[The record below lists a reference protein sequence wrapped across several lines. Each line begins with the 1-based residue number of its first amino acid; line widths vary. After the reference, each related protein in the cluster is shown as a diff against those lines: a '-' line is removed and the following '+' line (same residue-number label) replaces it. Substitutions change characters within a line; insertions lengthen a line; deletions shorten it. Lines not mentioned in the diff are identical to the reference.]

1 MTQAKLDDLVAAA
14 AERPSSRNIEN
25 LLNAIRQHAGGIS
38 TEIAAQLNLLWE
50 SWDLEN
56 LENPQANFCLE
67 LAALNHPSTPAFR
80 DALCE
85 SVKHLLPPYLSGTP
99 FLRALGLRDDAMPIN
114 EIVWRFRK
122 LSVLKNGTVI
132 FRAGSWG
139 VAGAPDSINGTL
151 PVSLYGGRGHSVAVP
166 MEAVLKEAVLFSPGL
181 ELNRITDPTKAAAM
195 PGHDF
200 RTLVKR
206 RAISNVSDSQMKA
219 MAQSTAG
226 KAMSVEDFEKWWNSE
241 PAKTAAPVAGASRRA
256 SSGRSLAEIDLLL
269 DKEAAAGCGKFSPDE
284 VAELTAFFERLK
296 PETAVREALELA
308 KVITKINSRANAEGL
323 TKMLTPLREK
333 APFWPANPGR
343 ASLEKLAVWGEI
355 PARDTEAMAA
365 ATSIVFEETYL
376 AECALRLPLKAL
388 NAVCA
393 AISQEVLFDTLSA
406 VKSCGS
412 DLLLWIWK
420 SRKGLQDELLTL
432 INIENV
438 VRSLSQEQLP
448 KAWGPAQREL
458 RVHFLDKS
466 EFQKQ
471 VIESSN
477 DDAIAIAAAL
487 QGALFLSPG
496 ERQSLLVKLARHSE
510 SLRDYIENG
519 AGQRILNA
527 GLTAADKKVE
537 VPKNNE
543 PNFTSIK
550 SHERLLQELDD
561 IINRHVPENRE
572 ALKVARAHG
581 DFRENAEFDAAK
593 ERRNFLTHRR
603 NELERELT
611 RIQPVSFKSVKI
623 ENSTVIGC
631 QVDLADDDGEISTY
645 YLLGAWDGNPEKNYL
660 SYRTRLGQA
669 LLNRQIGEVISM
681 PNGSERKI
689 VAVKPLPPEILV
701 EME

>member
-1 MTQAKLDDLVAAA
+1 MG
-14 AERPSSRNIEN
+14 P
-25 LLNAIRQHAGGIS
+25 
-38 TEIAAQLNLLWE
+38 
-50 SWDLEN
+50 
-56 LENPQANFCLE
+56 
-67 LAALNHPSTPAFR
+67 
-80 DALCE
+80 
-85 SVKHLLPPYLSGTP
+85 
-99 FLRALGLRDDAMPIN
+99 
-114 EIVWRFRK
+114 
-122 LSVLKNGTVI
+122 
-132 FRAGSWG
+132 
-139 VAGAPDSINGTL
+139 
-151 PVSLYGGRGHSVAVP
+151 
-166 MEAVLKEAVLFSPGL
+166 
-181 ELNRITDPTKAAAM
+181 
-195 PGHDF
+195 
-200 RTLVKR
+200 
-206 RAISNVSDSQMKA
+206 
-219 MAQSTAG
+219 
-226 KAMSVEDFEKWWNSE
+226 EDFEKWWNAE
-241 PAKTAAPVAGASRRA
+241 PPKTAAPVAGASRRA

-269 DKEAAAGCGKFSPDE
+269 DKEAAAGCGKFNAAE

-296 PETAVREALELA
+296 PETAIREALELA
-308 KVITKINSRANAEGL
+308 KVITKLHSRADAEGL

-343 ASLEKLAVWGEI
+343 ASLEKLEVWGEI

-365 ATSIVFEETYL
+365 ATSIVFEEAYL

-393 AISQEVLFDTLSA
+393 AISEEVLFNTLSA

-420 SRKGLQDELLTL
+420 SRKSLQDELLTL

-438 VRSLSQEQLP
+438 IRSLSQEQLP

-510 SLRDYIENG
+510 NLRDYIENG

-543 PNFTSIK
+543 PNYTSIK

-623 ENSTVIGC
+623 EDATVIGC
-631 QVDLADDDGEISTY
+631 QVDLADDDGEITTY

-669 LLNRQIGEVISM
+669 LLHRQIGEVISM

-689 VAVKPLPPEILV
+689 VAVKPLPPEILA